1 MASTYNTVIVGAGPA
16 GLAFANYSLLANP
29 KQKIIII
36 EKDNVIGGCHKVN
49 RVKYNDEN
57 YFCEHGPRI
66 YLNNYVNFIH
76 LLKTMNLNF
85 KNIFT
90 KFNFSLFDISMKI
103 IFSDNIFT
111 INEILYL
118 TRDFL
123 FVLFSNTY
131 GLNVSMKTYLES
143 NNFSKKSIDYIDG
156 LCRSLDG
163 ADNSRLSLNQFF
175 NMTIQGLLYSI
186 YQPKIPNDEGLF
198 NYWKK
203 YLELNNVK
211 FLTNK
216 LVVDIVDIDDSNK
229 IEKIILD
236 DKTEIKGDNFILA
249 IPPTNLIKILENN
262 KNEKIKNSFGNIN
275 ELKEFTEKT
284 KYNEYIS
291 IALHWD
297 YELNL
302 DKNIYGLGIKTEWG
316 LIAINLSEYMKF
328 KESKSKTVI
337 SCAIIL
343 PDIKSSYSNKT
354 ANECKTKEEL
364 FEDVYQQLRTV
375 YKNISKPSLY
385 FLNNYYDKNENK
397 WKSGESSYVK
407 VPNTNYL
414 NFKNNKYANL
424 YNLGTHNGNNKNSFT
439 SLESAVSNSIKLSN
453 YIYKKN
459 IKIKRCFDIRDLTVV
474 ILAIIILLL
483 LIRYNGNI

>member
-1 MASTYNTVIVGAGPA
+1 MALHYNIVIVGAGPA
-16 GLAFANYSLLANP
+16 GLALANYCLLSNP
-29 KQKIIII
+29 KQKIIIV
-36 EKDNVIGGCHKVN
+36 EKDKVIGGCHKVN
-49 RVKYNDEN
+49 RIKYDNEE

-76 LLKTMNLNF
+76 LLKTMKLNF

-90 KFNFSLFDISMKI
+90 KYNYSLLDISTKI
-103 IFSDNIFT
+103 IFNENIFSL
-111 INEILYL
+111 NEILYL
-118 TRDFL
+118 TRDFF

-131 GLNVSMKTYLES
+131 GLNISMKTYLET

-175 NMTIQGLLYSI
+175 NITIQGLLYSI
-186 YQPKIPNDEGLF
+186 YQPKKPNDEGLF

-211 FLTNK
+211 FLLNK
-216 LVVDIVDIDDSNK
+216 SVVDIKEIENTNK
-229 IEKIILD
+229 IQKIILN
-236 DKTEIKGDNFILA
+236 DKTEITGDNFILA

-262 KNEKIKNSFGNIN
+262 KNDEIKNSFGNLN
-275 ELKEFTEKT
+275 ELKEFTETT

-291 IALHWD
+291 MTLHWD

-302 DKNIYGLGIKTEWG
+302 DKNIYGLGMKTEWG

-343 PDIKSSYSNKT
+343 PDTKSSYSNKT

-364 FEDVYQQLRTV
+364 FENIYQQLRII
-375 YKNISKPSLY
+375 YKNISKPTLY
-385 FLNNYYDKNENK
+385 FLNNYYDNNK
-397 WKSGESSYVK
+397 WKSNETSYVK

-414 NFKNNKYANL
+414 NFKNNKYTNL
-424 YNLGTHNGNNKNSFT
+424 YSLGTHNGNNKNSFT
-439 SLESAVSNSIKLSN
+439 SLESAISNSITLSN
-453 YIYKKN
+453 HINKTN
-459 IKIKRCFDIRDLTVV
+459 IKIKRCFDIRDLTIV
-474 ILAIIILLL
+474 ILAVIILLL
-483 LIRYNGNI
+483 LLRYNGNI